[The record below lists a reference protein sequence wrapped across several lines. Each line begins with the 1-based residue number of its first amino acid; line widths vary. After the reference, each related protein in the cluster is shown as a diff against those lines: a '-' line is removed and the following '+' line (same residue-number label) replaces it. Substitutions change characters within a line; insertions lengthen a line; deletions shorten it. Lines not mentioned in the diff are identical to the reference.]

1 MRLLIVA
8 LLSLCAAPVLATDCK
23 STDID
28 ATHQRLLGAK
38 ENICETYK
46 GKVLLVT
53 NVASQCGF
61 TPQYEG
67 LETLYKTYKD
77 RGLVVLGFPSGDFGG
92 QEFSSDGEIQQFC
105 KLNFGVT
112 FPLFSKSSVKGDA
125 ANPLFKTLSAKTGK
139 QPSWNFNKYLVGRD
153 GKVIAYYPS
162 KVTPTSEE
170 LTKAV
175 EAAIAKSG

>member
-1 MRLLIVA
+1 MRAITIL
-8 LLSLCAAPVLATDCK
+8 LLSLCAAPALAVDCK

-38 ENICETYK
+38 ENICETYS
-46 GKVLLVT
+46 GKVILVT

-67 LETLYKTYKD
+67 LEKLYKSYKD

-92 QEFSSDGEIQQFC
+92 QEFASDGEIQQFC

-153 GKVIAYYPS
+153 GKVIAHFGS
-162 KVTPTSEE
+162 RVTPDSEE
-170 LTKAV
+170 LTKAL
-175 EAAIAKSG
+175 EAALAKS